1 MKRAGIFLTL
11 ISVIVLVFA
20 GIALAAVINGN
31 NGNNNLVGTP
41 RGDHIRGFG
50 GNDTIRGRGGED
62 DMFGGRGRDFIRAVD
77 RREDDITCGRG
88 FDRVRANPGDDIEGG
103 CERVVRDGIRV
114 DDNDRGDDDGGGDD

>member
-50 GNDTIRGRGGED
+50 GNDTIRGRGGADE
-62 DMFGGRGRDFIRAVD
+62 MMGGPGNDRA
-77 RREDDITCGRG
+77 
-88 FDRVRANPGDDIEGG
+88 RANPGDDIKGG
-103 CERVVRDGIRV
+103 SCEKVIRAGQRV
-114 DDNDRGDDDGGGDD
+114 GGGGMGA